1 MAKKQKISKDEQEK
15 ADMEKMQKR
24 VEDLL
29 PPKSDIP
36 ASISIQQAE
45 ELKSRIIEL
54 EEKLAQKQIDQRV
67 NLYQTSTL
75 DSQLVKQGEAYPA
88 SDKDSGQSEGNNTI
102 LKKIQRFF
110 SAPTFPD
117 NKDKTRRARLL
128 HVIQI
133 AQIYVLLLV
142 LAATVTSM
150 IATGQ
155 NGGFALSIILGGLL
169 IVLVWRF
176 LMHRGQISIASTG
189 MILSYLA
196 SITAILISGGTI
208 RDTGALFF
216 PLTIVMATLL
226 ISRRAGVVFFVIT
239 TAICIFLIQG
249 EISGILPKPTNTISI
264 TASATV
270 IASLGLTLLLLYLAT
285 QGTDDALEIATK
297 KEREVR
303 LLATTLEQ
311 RVADRT
317 HDLELASEVGAT
329 IAEKVENISIMLT
342 DATEMIRSRFN
353 LYYTQVYLLDPSG
366 QTITLRAGT
375 GSVGKQLLQRGH
387 HLLVSSSSLNGRA
400 VSEKKPVIVADTE
413 TSGTFLPN
421 PLLPKTRSE
430 MAIPLLVG
438 DRVLGVLDM
447 QSEVANSLNEDN
459 LAAFQ
464 VLAGQLSVAIQNAN
478 LFAQSEEA
486 RKQVEA
492 NVRQAAT
499 TGWQDFLNGTE
510 RGEKIGY
517 VFDQT
522 DVKPMERKSKAKSH
536 NALNIP
542 ITVTGA
548 TVGSIQVVQD
558 ERVWTS
564 NETQLVQSTANQ
576 LAQHIENLRLLGQA
590 EKYRQEAEQTTRRL
604 TREGWEGYLQTRSA
618 LASGYSFNPNE
629 VKGEYDEAGTDLS
642 QTLSLPIKVREEA
655 IGEFM
660 INADHV
666 DHQAVDEIF
675 SAVVAQ
681 LGDHI
686 ENLRLSEQNEKRAY
700 ELATVATVSTT
711 TSTVLDPDKLLQA
724 VVDLT
729 KERFDVY
736 HTHIYLADDS
746 WNTLLLAAG
755 AGEVGRQMVDTGHAI
770 QMDAERSLVARASR
784 ERKSIIA
791 NDVRAEAGFLPNPML
806 PQTRSEM
813 AVPMIT
819 GDKVIGVFDV
829 QANEVGHFTDEDV
842 NIYTTLASQ
851 VAVALQNARLYVEQA
866 ATVTQLRELDRLKS
880 SFLANMSHEL
890 RTPLNSILG
899 FADVMLEG
907 LDGPLTD
914 NMNNDLGLIQKN
926 GQHLLHLINDVLDMA
941 KIDSGKMNL
950 NIEKFNVHE
959 LLSDV
964 TAITSSLAKEKS
976 LALVIE
982 PDTDYEVE
990 INADK
995 IRLRQV
1001 MINLVNNA
1009 MKFTEKGSISLRVI
1023 RENSNIL
1030 ISVKDTGIGIPLDHL
1045 EAVFQEFT
1053 QVDTTTTRKAG
1064 GTGLGL
1070 PISRRLINMHSG
1082 RLWAESTGVNGEGST
1097 FYVYLPIEANI
1108 NENATLTAK

>member
-1 MAKKQKISKDEQEK
+1 MAKTQKISEQEK
-15 ADMEKMQKR
+15 ADMEKMQQR
-24 VEDLL
+24 VESML
-29 PPKSDIP
+29 PPKTDIP
-36 ASISIQQAE
+36 AAISIQQAE
-45 ELKSRIIEL
+45 ELKSRIIDL
-54 EEKLAQKQIDQRV
+54 EEQLAQKQAEAAQKKNAPLTDAKIVELNILSNAVSSIPERV
-67 NLYQTSTL
+67 TWLSKIW
-75 DSQLVKQGEAYPA
+75 DWLVEAHPSITDIGE
-88 SDKDSGQSEGNNTI
+88 
-102 LKKIQRFF
+102 
-110 SAPTFPD
+110 
-117 NKDKTRRARLL
+117 RRSARLASSFL
-128 HVIQI
+128 FVI
-133 AQIYVLLLV
+133 ALLEFVGV
-142 LAATVTSM
+142 LARLPRV
-150 IATGQ
+150 
-155 NGGFALSIILGGLL
+155 GLL
-169 IVLVWRF
+169 GAFSGPL
-176 LMHRGQISIASTG
+176 GIS
-189 MILSYLA
+189 
-196 SITAILISGGTI
+196 LIPT
-208 RDTGALFF
+208 LF
-216 PLTIVMATLL
+216 AYL
-226 ISRRAGVVFFVIT
+226 ISRTKRYPAAIFIFALTFGSLAYISILSEGAQADFGTLILIYVPLSLIVASTFLSSWAVFLLTGLNIGAYLLVFKTGNFNSPDNLV
-239 TAICIFLIQG
+239 AQV
-249 EISGILPKPTNTISI
+249 GIVNTIGI
-264 TASATV
+264 V
-270 IASLGLTLLLLYLAT
+270 LILLSNFRNRNEQLRLNEFKEVNLQLDNA
-285 QGTDDALEIATK
+285 K
-297 KEREVR
+297 KN
-303 LLATTLEQ
+303 LEQ

-317 HDLELASEVGAT
+317 HDLELAAEVGRT

-375 GSVGKQLLQRGH
+375 GSAGKQLLQRGH

-400 VSEKKPVIVADTE
+400 VAEKNPVIVADTE
-413 TSGTFLPN
+413 KSDTFLAN

-430 MAIPLLVG
+430 MAIPLLIG
-438 DRVLGVLDM
+438 DKVLGVLDM
-447 QSEVANSLNEDN
+447 QSEFANALNEDN
-459 LAAFQ
+459 VAAFQ
-464 VLAGQLSVAIQNAN
+464 VLAGQLSVAIQNAT

-486 RKQVEA
+486 RKQVEE
-492 NVRQAAT
+492 NVQQIT
-499 TGWQDFLNGTE
+499 TAGWADYLNGID

-517 VFDQT
+517 VFDQNE
-522 DVKPMERKSKAKSH
+522 VKPLERKGKSKSG
-536 NALNIP
+536 NALNFP
-542 ITVTGA
+542 IKVTGA
-548 TVGSIQVVQD
+548 TVGSIQVAQD
-558 ERVWTS
+558 EREWTLS
-564 NETQLVQSTANQ
+564 ESQLVQSTAEQ
-576 LAQHIENLRLLGQA
+576 LAQHIENLRLLSQA
-590 EKYRQEAEQTTRRL
+590 EKYRLEAEQTTRQL
-604 TREGWEGYLQTRSA
+604 TREGWDVYLQTRSV
-618 LASGYSFNPNE
+618 LAEGYSFNPNE
-629 VKGEYDEAGTDLS
+629 VKLEHDAMELEMPS
-642 QTLSLPIKVREEA
+642 TLSLPITVRDES
-655 IGEFM
+655 IGEFK
-660 INADHV
+660 INAHNV

-675 SAVVAQ
+675 SAVVSQ

-711 TSTVLDPDKLLQA
+711 AATVLDPDKLLQA

-729 KERFDVY
+729 KERFNVY

-784 ERKSIIA
+784 ERQSIIV
-791 NDVRAEAGFLPNPML
+791 NDVRSEAGFLPNPML
-806 PQTRSEM
+806 PETRSEM
-813 AVPMIT
+813 AVPMIA

-829 QANEVGHFTDEDV
+829 QANDVGHFTDEDA

-851 VAVALQNARLYVEQA
+851 VAIALQNARLYVEQA

-914 NMNNDLGLIQKN
+914 YMTNDLGLIQKN

-950 NIEKFNVHE
+950 NVEKFNVHE
-959 LLSDV
+959 LLTDV
-964 TAITSSLAKEKS
+964 ISITSSLAKEKS
-976 LALVIE
+976 LALIIE

-1009 MKFTEKGSISLRVI
+1009 MKFTEKGNVTMRVTH
-1023 RENSNIL
+1023 ENNNVL